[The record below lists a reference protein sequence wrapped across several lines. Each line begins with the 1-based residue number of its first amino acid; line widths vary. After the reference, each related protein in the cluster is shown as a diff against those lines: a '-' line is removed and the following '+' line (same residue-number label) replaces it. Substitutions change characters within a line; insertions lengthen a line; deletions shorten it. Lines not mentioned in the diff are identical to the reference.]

1 MQQDIIRWEGMSL
14 EELSNEINQ
23 LIVHDFAAL
32 IQILYRLDVSEA
44 KLKMVLSEN
53 PKQDAGRLI
62 AALIIERLK
71 IREEMK
77 QHFPR
82 QENIP
87 EEDRW

>member
-1 MQQDIIRWEGMSL
+1 MQQEIIRWAGMSP

-23 LIVHDFAAL
+23 LIVHDFTAL
-32 IQILYRLDVSEA
+32 VQILYRLDVSEA

-53 PKQDAGRLI
+53 PQEDAGRLI

-71 IREEMK
+71 KREEVRK
-77 QHFPR
+77 QFPA

>member
-1 MQQDIIRWEGMSL
+1 MQPEIIRWAGMNP
-14 EELSNEINQ
+14 EELAKEINH

>member
-1 MQQDIIRWEGMSL
+1 MQQEIIRWAGMSP
-14 EELSNEINQ
+14 EELSKEINQ
-23 LIVHDFAAL
+23 LIVHHFTAL
-32 IQILYRLDVSEA
+32 VQILYRLDVSEA

-53 PKQDAGRLI
+53 PKEDAGRLI

-71 IREEMK
+71 KREEVRK
-77 QHFPR
+77 QFPA

>member
-1 MQQDIIRWEGMSL
+1 MQQEIIRWAGMSP

-23 LIVHDFAAL
+23 LIIHDFTAL
-32 IQILYRLDVSEA
+32 VQILYRLDVSEA

-53 PKQDAGRLI
+53 PKEDAGRLI

-71 IREEMK
+71 KREEVRK
-77 QHFPR
+77 QFPA

>member
-1 MQQDIIRWEGMSL
+1 MQQEIIRWSAMSP
-14 EELSNEINQ
+14 EELTKEINH
-23 LIVHDFAAL
+23 LIVHDFTAL
-32 IQILYRLDVSEA
+32 VQILYRLDVSEA

-53 PKQDAGRLI
+53 PKEDAGRLI

-71 IREEMK
+71 KREEVRK
-77 QHFPR
+77 QFPA

>member
-1 MQQDIIRWEGMSL
+1 MQQEIIRWAGMSP

-23 LIVHDFAAL
+23 LIVHDFTAL
-32 IQILYRLDVSEA
+32 VQILYRLDVSEA

-53 PKQDAGRLI
+53 PKEDAGRLI

-71 IREEMK
+71 KREEVRK
-77 QHFPR
+77 QFPA

>member
-1 MQQDIIRWEGMSL
+1 MQQEIIRWAGMSP

-23 LIVHDFAAL
+23 LIVHHFTAL
-32 IQILYRLDVSEA
+32 VQILYRLDVSEA

-53 PKQDAGRLI
+53 PKEDAGRLI

-71 IREEMK
+71 KREEVRK
-77 QHFPR
+77 QFPA

>member
-1 MQQDIIRWEGMSL
+1 MQQEIIRWSAMSPQ
-14 EELSNEINQ
+14 ELAIEINH

-32 IQILYRLDVSEA
+32 VQILYRLDVSEA

-53 PKQDAGRLI
+53 PKEDAGRLI

-71 IREEMK
+71 KREEVRK
-77 QHFPR
+77 QFPA

>member
-1 MQQDIIRWEGMSL
+1 MQQEIIRWEGMSP

-23 LIVHDFAAL
+23 LILHDFTAL
-32 IQILYRLDVSEA
+32 VQILYRLDVSEA

-53 PKQDAGRLI
+53 PKEDAGRLI

-71 IREEMK
+71 KREEVRK
-77 QHFPR
+77 QFPA

>member
-1 MQQDIIRWEGMSL
+1 MQQEIIRWAGMSP

-23 LIVHDFAAL
+23 LIVHDFTAL

-53 PKQDAGRLI
+53 PKEDAGRLI

-71 IREEMK
+71 KREEVRK
-77 QHFPR
+77 QFPA